1 MRNVWI
7 AYLFFD
13 NFALD
18 SCFYITLFPQR
29 NIQYIRGHPIQYFRG
44 HPIQYIRGHPIQYI
58 RGHPIQ
64 YIKGHPIQYIRGHPI
79 LGFFTVFAATTF
91 TFTHNCSPIQV
102 LTSRVSCLTVP
113 LTATQVC
120 PLLLSRQRLW
130 VYMVTRQNGN
140 MVSWQHSIMV
150 TL

>member
-44 HPIQYIRGHPIQYI
+44 HPIQYIR
-58 RGHPIQ
+58 
-64 YIKGHPIQYIRGHPI
+64 GHPIQYIRGHPI

-140 MVSWQHSIMV
+140 MVTRQHGNMA
-150 TL
+150 T